1 MSQRRRPTRA
11 TSSSGS
17 SGRRGIAA
25 RVVNSRIRLLLLCIF
40 IAFGAVLARASWIAT
55 VRASSLAAMAQNQTR
70 STVVMPAGRGTIFDS
85 MGTPLALGEQA
96 TTVYTDPNEVVNPLR
111 ESVKAGKILGIKPSV
126 VYRALTT
133 KHTHF
138 AYVARKADPAKATRL
153 AKLKLPGLHFYAE
166 ERRSYPQH
174 SVAAQ
179 VLGYAGLDNNG
190 LAGLELELNGALT
203 GKNGSQTLVRDPFG
217 HAISIQNYVPPR
229 HGRSAFLTIDS
240 RIQSNAE
247 QVLRATVAKW
257 HAKDATAIV
266 LDPRTGA
273 ILAMAEAPNY
283 DANSFSKAYSHHLTA
298 NRAVSDVYEPGS
310 VFKVVT
316 IAGALS
322 EHLVTPQTAFTLP
335 PTIQV
340 ADRTIHDAEDRGTER
355 MTVAQILQKSS
366 NVGVDTIAIKYL
378 GETRLKK
385 WIKQFGFGQPTGID
399 FPGESPG
406 LLPSYWSGSTI
417 GNVPIGQGI
426 SVTPIQLAS
435 VYGAIANR
443 GVWTQ
448 PHLVDHVQGIQ
459 PPAPKTRRILSPA
472 VNRQLLQMLKGVVS
486 DAGTAAAAAI
496 PGYTVAGKTGTAQKP
511 GPHGYEPGKYAA
523 TFVGIVPAN
532 SPRLVVLVTVDEP
545 TKAIFGGVV
554 AAPAFAQ
561 IASFDLQYLEVPP
574 DQPTH

>member
-11 TSSSGS
+11 TSSSAG
-17 SGRRGIAA
+17 SGRRGPA

-40 IAFGAVLARASWIAT
+40 IAFAAVLARASWIAT
-55 VRASSLAAMAQNQTR
+55 VRASSLSSMAQNQTR

-96 TTVYTDPNEVVNPLR
+96 TTVYADPSEVGNALR
-111 ESVKAGKILGIKPSV
+111 ESVKAGKILGLKPSV
-126 VYRALTT
+126 VYRALTA

-138 AYVARKADPAKATRL
+138 AYVARKADPDKATRL

-166 ERRSYPQH
+166 ERRAYPQH

-190 LAGLELELNGALT
+190 LDGLELLLNDQLT
-203 GKNGSQTLVRDPFG
+203 GKAGSQTMVRDPLG
-217 HAISIQNYVPPR
+217 RTISIENVSPPT

-240 RIQSNAE
+240 KIQSNAE
-247 QVLRATVAKW
+247 QVLRSTIRQW
-257 HAKDATAIV
+257 GAKDATAIV
-266 LDPRTGA
+266 LDPKTGA
-273 ILAMAEAPNY
+273 ILAMAQAPNY
-283 DANSFSKAYSHHLTA
+283 DANNFSKAYARKITA
-298 NRAVSDVYEPGS
+298 NRAVGDVYEPGS

-340 ADRTIHDAEDRGTER
+340 ADRTIHDAEERGTER
-355 MTVAQILQKSS
+355 MTVAKILQVSS
-366 NVGVDTIAIKYL
+366 NVGVDTIAMQYL

-385 WIKQFGFGQPTGID
+385 WIKQFGFGQKTGID
-399 FPGESPG
+399 FPGESAG

-426 SVTPIQLAS
+426 SVTPLQLAS
-435 VYGAIANR
+435 VYGAIANG
-443 GVWTQ
+443 GVWVQ
-448 PHLVDHVQGIQ
+448 PHLVDHVQGVR
-459 PPAPKTRRILSPA
+459 PPTPKTRRILSTA
-472 VNRQLLQMLKGVVS
+472 VNRQLVAMLKNVVS
-486 DAGTAAAAAI
+486 DGGTAEAAAI

-511 GPHGYEPGKYAA
+511 GPHGYEAGKYAA
-523 TFVGIVPAN
+523 TFVGMVPADN
-532 SPRLVVLVTVDEP
+532 PRLVVLVTVDEP

-561 IASFDLQYLEVPP
+561 IAGFDLQYLEVPP
-574 DQPTH
+574 DRPR